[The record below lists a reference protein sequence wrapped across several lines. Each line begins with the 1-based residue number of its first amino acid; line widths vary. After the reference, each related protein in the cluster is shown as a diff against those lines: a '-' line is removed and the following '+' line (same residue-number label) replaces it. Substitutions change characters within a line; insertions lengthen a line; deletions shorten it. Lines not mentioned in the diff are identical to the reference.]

1 MPRIRSTMIVH
12 RDLMKSREVPIMV
25 GVKWF
30 AALLCLSIV
39 VRAADPDWPQ
49 FRGPDLNPIGL
60 SKALPDRWSKTEN
73 VEWVATIPGRGW
85 SSPIV
90 TGGKV
95 FVTTAVTEG
104 KSKSPQIGTTYS
116 TEYLH
121 ELKKKGLNDE
131 EAEAK
136 LIERDVELP
145 NEVMLHYWLYCV
157 DLKSGT
163 VDWKYELYGGHPPGG
178 RH

>member
-1 MPRIRSTMIVH
+1 M
-12 RDLMKSREVPIMV
+12 
-25 GVKWF
+25 KWF

-39 VRAADPDWPQ
+39 VRAAEPDWPQ
-49 FRGPDLNPIGL
+49 FRGPDLNPVGL

-104 KSKSPQIGTTYS
+104 KSKPPQIGTTYS
-116 TEYLH
+116 NDYH
-121 ELKKKGLNDE
+121 AELKKQGPHGRRGGSQTDRARYRV
-131 EAEAK
+131 AE
-136 LIERDVELP
+136 
-145 NEVMLHYWLYCV
+145 
-157 DLKSGT
+157 
-163 VDWKYELYGGHPPGG
+163 
-178 RH
+178 